1 MHSVPTLADGPA
13 DTAIATERTRALAAA
28 IATLPSVYREA
39 VVLVDVQGFAN
50 DEAAGIA
57 GVEVMAFKSRLHRG
71 RMALR
76 VVLEGR
82 LSAGLR

>member
-1 MHSVPTLADGPA
+1 M
-13 DTAIATERTRALAAA
+13 
-28 IATLPSVYREA
+28 
-39 VVLVDVQGFAN
+39 LVDVQGFAN
-50 DEAAGIA
+50 DEAAGIV